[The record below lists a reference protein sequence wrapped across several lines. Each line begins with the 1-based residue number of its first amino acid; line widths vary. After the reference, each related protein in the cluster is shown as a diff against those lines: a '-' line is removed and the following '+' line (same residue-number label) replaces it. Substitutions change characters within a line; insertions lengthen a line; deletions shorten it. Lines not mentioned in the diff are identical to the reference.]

1 MDSTATFL
9 ASPVLFMGICA
20 LQGLRCSQSSV
31 TSPVHYRAFVPAC
44 GSQVSL
50 LKIYALRCSQL
61 EVQRPHKTNIHEILE
76 CPSTIARRWANS
88 KNLRSPQLAARAGW
102 PFHVQAPVR
111 IGCRREGLG
120 FIGLSISSCQCL
132 CCSCFAGATFFLQP
146 SEWLCLAVQRTMPTA
161 AIRPSRKMASSLNA
175 IRGNRSWLYKTQKV
189 SASLLQ
195 VASAS
200 VQP

>member
-88 KNLRSPQLAARAGW
+88 KKPQKSAARSSRRLAVSRASPSSYRLPPGRAWFSLGSASPHANAYAAVALLVLRS
-102 PFHVQAPVR
+102 FY
-111 IGCRREGLG
+111 
-120 FIGLSISSCQCL
+120 
-132 CCSCFAGATFFLQP
+132 
-146 SEWLCLAVQRTMPTA
+146 
-161 AIRPSRKMASSLNA
+161 SLPN
-175 IRGNRSWLYKTQKV
+175 GYV
-189 SASLLQ
+189 
-195 VASAS
+195 
-200 VQP
+200 